1 MLKVLLTVTITYS
14 YLCIVRGNYYHDNP
28 KIRQVPAV
36 GEPGQ
41 PLILTPLIEAGDIQQ
56 ARNASRVGSLDQT
69 LDLESYSGFFT
80 VDKKYDS
87 NMFFWYFPA
96 EDGNASAPVILWLQG
111 GPGSSSLFGL
121 FTENGPYI
129 YSLDNQLER
138 RQYSWSNKHHLI
150 YIDNPV
156 GTGFSFTNSSEGYS
170 RNEISVGNNLY
181 EALVQ
186 FFTIFSEL
194 QGNEFFIA
202 GESYGGKYVPAA
214 SYAIL
219 KRNPNKEIKINLK
232 GIAIGNG
239 LCDPAHMML
248 YGDHLYQMGLI
259 DVNAREHFYQV
270 EHLIRQRISEQDW
283 ESAMELRLNLL
294 DDYLYNLT
302 DYKYLYNFLYTR
314 NPRRFGDY
322 DIYLQQEETR
332 KAIHVGDS
340 EYHDSDLVA
349 IYLSDDVMQ
358 SISPW
363 LVELLA
369 NYRVLI
375 YSGQLDLRISYTLTL
390 GYLQA
395 LEWDGAQEYRTADR
409 YQWHVGTDLAGFVKT
424 AANLTEVLVRNS
436 GHMVPTDQPEWAY
449 TLISKFVR
457 DQSLH

>member
-1 MLKVLLTVTITYS
+1 MYS
-14 YLCIVRGNYYHDNP
+14 IC
-28 KIRQVPAV
+28 Q
-36 GEPGQ
+36 
-41 PLILTPLIEAGDIQQ
+41 
-56 ARNASRVGSLDQT
+56 
-69 LDLESYSGFFT
+69 
-80 VDKKYDS
+80 
-87 NMFFWYFPA
+87 
-96 EDGNASAPVILWLQG
+96 
-111 GPGSSSLFGL
+111 
-121 FTENGPYI
+121 
-129 YSLDNQLER
+129 
-138 RQYSWSNKHHLI
+138 
-150 YIDNPV
+150 
-156 GTGFSFTNSSEGYS
+156 
-170 RNEISVGNNLY
+170 
-181 EALVQ
+181 
-186 FFTIFSEL
+186 
-194 QGNEFFIA
+194 
-202 GESYGGKYVPAA
+202 
-214 SYAIL
+214 
-219 KRNPNKEIKINLK
+219 
-232 GIAIGNG
+232 
-239 LCDPAHMML
+239 
-248 YGDHLYQMGLI
+248 
-259 DVNAREHFYQV
+259 
-270 EHLIRQRISEQDW
+270 
-283 ESAMELRLNLL
+283 LRLSLL